1 MDSKQMDQLTLST
14 SVNYQITVQGWLDDS
29 WSERL
34 SGMHI
39 EVKIPENKV
48 PVAILDGTLKD
59 QAELLG
65 VLNSLY
71 ELHLPIIS
79 VELIALSQA

>member
-1 MDSKQMDQLTLST
+1 MNLNQANHLTLAT

-29 WSERL
+29 WSDRL

-39 EVKIPENKV
+39 DVKIPENKV
-48 PVAILDGTLKD
+48 PVAILDGTLRD

-71 ELHLPIIS
+71 ELRLPILS
-79 VELIALSQA
+79 VEITEKPH